1 MRSSP
6 GILCF
11 LALGAL
17 SALAV
22 SAQTPAATAPVAVPS
37 VNIPAG
43 DDGWFTTFDLNT
55 YLTFGANPIPA
66 GFFGPG
72 SNPFTG
78 TIYFAGSQIVNSGGL
93 GPNTDT
99 IVRRRAGTGPLA
111 VGGCSTIPIDFQAL
125 HLQSAPFTVSYAGGG
140 SETWRAVAGLS
151 TAVPQPIGN
160 MTICRTCADGGT
172 FSANLFAYFITRY
185 QRVSPPPAIELPM
198 DCGLGLCPMVHFQ
211 SNNSDWTLAGGP
223 WGFNQAAY
231 GVDALPAGVQLDIDA
246 DGVLDAA
253 TTIGN
258 TNFQGGVKLCGTP
271 GYGGGGGGA
280 PECATA
286 DHVANNGGGDHS
298 RSSHS
303 NYVAATGDNDGDGV
317 PDHCCPDENGDGVN
331 DNTGEPCEDPDEEPD
346 DTNTDQ
352 G

>member
-1 MRSSP
+1 
-6 GILCF
+6 
-11 LALGAL
+11 
-17 SALAV
+17 
-22 SAQTPAATAPVAVPS
+22 
-37 VNIPAG
+37 
-43 DDGWFTTFDLNT
+43 
-55 YLTFGANPIPA
+55 
-66 GFFGPG
+66 
-72 SNPFTG
+72 
-78 TIYFAGSQIVNSGGL
+78 
-93 GPNTDT
+93 
-99 IVRRRAGTGPLA
+99 
-111 VGGCSTIPIDFQAL
+111 
-125 HLQSAPFTVSYAGGG
+125 
-140 SETWRAVAGLS
+140 
-151 TAVPQPIGN
+151 